1 MIDQA
6 RLQKVLESEPE
17 ERFGLP
23 DTLQRHSVNRT
34 KTDMCAVCQIQFS
47 MVSLFG
53 VGQRDYFCKYCGNA
67 VCENCSRNKK
77 YLSKDATERL
87 RVCDLCDCKLDNMRN
102 KIGLD
107 RII

>member
-1 MIDQA
+1 
-6 RLQKVLESEPE
+6 
-17 ERFGLP
+17 
-23 DTLQRHSVNRT
+23 
-34 KTDMCAVCQIQFS
+34 

-87 RVCDLCDCKLDNMRN
+87 RVCDLCDCKLDNMRI
-102 KIGLD
+102 KLGHD
-107 RII
+107 RIILLQEQKAKLQEQLIQMLKDQKE